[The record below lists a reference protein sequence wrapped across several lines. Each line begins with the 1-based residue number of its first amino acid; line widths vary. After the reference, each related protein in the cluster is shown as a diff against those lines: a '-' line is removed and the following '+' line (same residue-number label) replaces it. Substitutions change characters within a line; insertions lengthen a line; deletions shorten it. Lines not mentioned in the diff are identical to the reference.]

1 MQKQFVILLIIV
13 FISSTLFMSCLN
25 WSGFGPIHTSATVK
39 QIVDLKDIPAK
50 NLAILKYA
58 EAVGDSLAP
67 TYNSAVCTEY
77 LVKILEHFT
86 KLSSMDKRII
96 NIVGIDTLLEAINA
110 DAPGIRGVQT
120 ALYKSKKG
128 TIIEDPNEV
137 KPGDLVQFWNI
148 YWDVPR
154 GHCGIVLD
162 LQPNRYMTLIS
173 SSKSTEGHGVQT
185 YYWPEKAYFV
195 RMN

>member
-1 MQKQFVILLIIV
+1 
-13 FISSTLFMSCLN
+13 MSCLN
-25 WSGFGPIHTSATVK
+25 WSSFGPVSTSETVK
-39 QIVDLKDIPAK
+39 QITEAEDIPIK

-58 EAVGDSLAP
+58 EEVGDSLAP
-67 TYNSAVCTEY
+67 TYTSAVCTEY

-86 KLSSMDKRII
+86 KLSVKEKRTI
-96 NIVGIDTLLEAINA
+96 NIVGIDTLIQAINA

-120 ALYKSKKG
+120 ALVKSKKG
-128 TIIEDPNEV
+128 TSIDDPNEV
-137 KPGDLVQFWNI
+137 KPGDLVQFWNL
-148 YWDVPR
+148 YWDVPK

-162 LQPNRYMTLIS
+162 VQPNRYLTLIS

-195 RMN
+195 RLN